1 MDHRALQLKIEDMQR
16 AAEKALQQDPA
27 FSETL
32 HTLKTEIDHDP
43 HVQRATS
50 RLQTIGKNVFRSF
63 VPHIK
68 IRIRTSEGE
77 ISLPQPAEP
86 RTHSSDQRVADL
98 IQEFRQAASA
108 VIVRSRCREEL
119 DTIVNEAVSA
129 STSFEGIASEIE
141 SAGHELLICLDLSAY
156 AQLREK
162 TEPSGKRIRPA
173 AREATGDWLKHL
185 LSPRDLEFLRSMKI
199 TIDEA

>member
-1 MDHRALQLKIEDMQR
+1 MDHCALQPKIEDMQR

-27 FSETL
+27 FVEIL

-50 RLQTIGKNVFRSF
+50 RLETIGKNVFRSF
-63 VPHIK
+63 VPHI
-68 IRIRTSEGE
+68 RVRARTSEGE
-77 ISLPQPAEP
+77 IPLPQPGEP
-86 RTHSSDQRVADL
+86 HTHISDQRVADL
-98 IQEFRQAASA
+98 IQEPRQATGAI
-108 VIVRSRCREEL
+108 IVRSHCRAEL

-141 SAGHELLICLDLSAY
+141 SAGHELQICLDLSAY

-162 TEPSGKRIRPA
+162 TDPIRKRFPPA
-173 AREATGDWLKHL
+173 MREGTGDWLKHL
-185 LSPRDLEFLRSMKI
+185 LSARDLEFLRSMKI
-199 TIDEA
+199 SAGEA